1 MASGFW
7 DKDRILLAEY
17 LKKGGTMTA
26 SYYTPLLDKVKQTMV
41 SKWQGNPSKGVL
53 FLQDNASPHS
63 SHHTVK
69 VG

>member
-7 DKDRILLAEY
+7 DKDGILLAEY
-17 LKKGGTMTA
+17 LKKGAMTV
-26 SYYTPLLDKVKQTMV
+26 SYYTFHLDKVKETLV

-53 FLQDNASPHS
+53 FLQDNASSHG
-63 SHHTVK
+63 SHHTAQ